1 MEGLL
6 LVVLVL
12 LVAQGV
18 MGGIDTLLNH
28 ELIARLPQRP
38 DARTEIGLH
47 VLREAIWA
55 ALFAGLAWFAW
66 HGAAALLIAAIVA
79 AEIVI
84 TACDEFVENR
94 TRVLPQNERVLH
106 VFLTLNV
113 GAIIALLVPL
123 LLAWGREP
131 SAVVA
136 QSHGILSWIL
146 SAIALAAATWSMR
159 DLAAWRRLR
168 RATVARKERG

>member
-6 LVVLVL
+6 PLFLI
-12 LVAQGV
+12 AQGV
-18 MGGIDTLLNH
+18 MGGVDTLLNH

-66 HGAAALLIAAIVA
+66 HGAAAWLIAALLA
-79 AEIVI
+79 AEIAI

-94 TRVLPQNERVLH
+94 IRVLPQNERVLH

-113 GAIIALLVPL
+113 GVLIALLAAI
-123 LLAWGREP
+123 LLAWGQLPTAIVPR
-131 SAVVA
+131 SYGAA
-136 QSHGILSWIL
+136 SWIL
-146 SAIALAAATWSMR
+146 SFLALAAATWSAR
-159 DLAAWRRLR
+159 DLFAWRRLGYGQEDKR
-168 RATVARKERG
+168 